1 MGRLMNRRLAA
12 TFVCF
17 SFPLNFLTLQARPQ
31 LQSVRQGQPAEIATV
46 QDSDEY
52 AVWSILLVWRYTYRN
67 HQTFVIRDR
76 TATDTNPRDLLPYA
90 YLSEEAFSDF
100 KAKNK
105 EQYRLENKL
114 SVTTPCVF
122 ISKEKEDS
130 LFPTAHITSIDSNS
144 IEQMQNNW
152 NQFYQQYPGMHGIVT
167 FSRVGFNSDKSQ
179 AVVYVRYDGGIM
191 THRGEYFV
199 FAHKNGSWEI
209 QTQKLIWIS

>member
-1 MGRLMNRRLAA
+1 MNRRLVA

-100 KAKNK
+100 QAKNK

>member
-1 MGRLMNRRLAA
+1 MSRLMNRRLTA

-31 LQSVRQGQPAEIATV
+31 LQSVQQGQPAEIATV
-46 QDSDEY
+46 QDPDEY
-52 AVWSILLVWRYTYRN
+52 AVWSILLVRRYSYRN
-67 HQTFVIRDR
+67 HRTFVIRDR

-100 KAKNK
+100 QAKNK
-105 EQYRLENKL
+105 EQYRLESRL
-114 SVTTPCVF
+114 SVTPPCVF
-122 ISKEKEDS
+122 IPKEKEDS
-130 LFPTAHITSIDSNS
+130 LFPTAHITSIDSDS

-152 NQFYQQYPGMHGIVT
+152 NQFYQEYPGMHGIVT
-167 FSRVGFNSDKSQ
+167 FSRVGFNLDKSQ

-199 FAHKNGSWEI
+199 FAHKSRSWEI
-209 QTQKLIWIS
+209 QTLKLIWIS

>member
-100 KAKNK
+100 QAKNK

-130 LFPTAHITSIDSNS
+130 LFPTAHITSIDSDS